1 MADTPYALV
10 IRQLNGGLQTMTGTI
25 PTGDVKMAELKN
37 FMEPLRG
44 TARAESNLI
53 AILHKVQELYG
64 YLNREAMDEVA
75 ITMNIPTAH
84 IWGVATFY
92 HFFKLKPPGKHVISV
107 CLGTAC
113 YIKGAGDILD
123 QLKAEL
129 KTEVGGVS
137 PDGLFSLE
145 EARCLGA
152 CGLAP
157 LMMIDGKIYGTLTSK
172 KVTAI
177 LKEYREKS
185 GDKQ

>member
-1 MADTPYALV
+1 
-10 IRQLNGGLQTMTGTI
+10 MTGAIQTE
-25 PTGDVKMAELKN
+25 DLKMAELKR
-37 FMEPLRG
+37 FMENLRG

-53 AILHKVQELYG
+53 AILHKAQDLYG
-64 YLNREAMDEVA
+64 YLSREAMDEVA
-75 ITMNIPTAH
+75 VTMNIPTAH

-92 HFFKLKPPGKHVISV
+92 HFFKLKPPGKHIISV

-113 YIKGAGDILD
+113 YIKGAGDILE
-123 QLKAEL
+123 QLKDEL
-129 KTEVGGVS
+129 KTDIGGVS

-172 KVTAI
+172 KVSAI
-177 LKEYREKS
+177 LREYREKAS
-185 GDKQ
+185 E